1 MIYSDMMATCQSKN
15 HVILI
20 KSDFITNQI
29 KSSIIGAVSWP
40 LSNFFNLGCYMPIQ
54 GRCGLCEPYIM
65 LCDLICISLAC
76 WTWSNHLS
84 DSSPPPWDWI
94 LLKGTLHLSIL
105 ITKYKLGLIGGMVLL
120 LVSVRKWRGI
130 GKVIL
135 VVILLSFLLVI
146 AINYVSNQL
155 YKTWQCCTGY
165 PIHKFHHLHSHYS
178 SGC

>member
-94 LLKGTLHLSIL
+94 LLKGTLHLNEGYSHHQIQTGTHRGNGTIVSIS
-105 ITKYKLGLIGGMVLL
+105 KEVEGDRESHPGSHSSKL
-120 LVSVRKWRGI
+120 S
-130 GKVIL
+130 
-135 VVILLSFLLVI
+135 SCD
-146 AINYVSNQL
+146 SHQL
-155 YKTWQCCTGY
+155 CVKSAVQNLTMLYRL
-165 PIHKFHHLHSHYS
+165 PNS
-178 SGC
+178 